1 MVALAEQELAVPD
14 RRVIWSSIEQWDYPP
29 DSFDIVLSRLA
40 LHYVDD
46 LAPVFQN
53 VHQSLTT
60 GGRFIFCVEHP
71 VITSCNRSRGES
83 GDDTRQD
90 WIVDDYF
97 VTGKREVKWLG
108 KQVTKYHH
116 TIEEYFALLQKAN
129 FTVTH
134 LRESRP
140 MPHRFADEA
149 LFQRRNRIPLF
160 LFLAG
165 QRAGA

>member
-1 MVALAEQELAVPD
+1 
-14 RRVIWSSIEQWDYPP
+14 
-29 DSFDIVLSRLA
+29 

-46 LAPVFQN
+46 LAPVFRN
-53 VHQSLTT
+53 VHQTLKA
-60 GGRFIFCVEHP
+60 GGRFVFCVEHP

-83 GDDTRQD
+83 GDGLRQD

-108 KQVTKYHH
+108 QQVTKYHRTVEDH
-116 TIEEYFALLQKAN
+116 FTLLQNAN

-140 MPHRFADEA
+140 VPQNFSDEA
-149 LFQRRNRIPLF
+149 LFQRRSRIPLF
-160 LFLAG
+160 LFLAA
-165 QRAGA
+165 RR